1 MAQTQQESDRDPR
14 YSGLIHSD
22 GEGPIM
28 MSLESTF
35 GNLQSQF
42 RIGNRWEQQDLKV
55 RGFDDAA

>member
-1 MAQTQQESDRDPR
+1 
-14 YSGLIHSD
+14 
-22 GEGPIM
+22 M

-55 RGFDDAA
+55 RGFDDVA